1 MLMHENKNR
10 GFVSK
15 GFTLVEL
22 IMVIVII
29 GLLAAI
35 IIPRF
40 ANQGDAAR
48 VAATKANLENI
59 RTAVDLYKAN
69 EGLYPAVLPDLTVAA
84 PQTGN
89 IYLRTVPQEKIT
101 NTIAWNYAPAT
112 GNVTTNHTIA
122 SCDAALNSYC
132 TNNAEDP
139 ATW

>member
-1 MLMHENKNR
+1 
-10 GFVSK
+10 VSK

-48 VAATKANLENI
+48 VAATKANLESI

-69 EGLYPAVLPDLTVAA
+69 EGLYPLVLTNLTVAA
-84 PQTGN
+84 PKTGN
-89 IYLRTVPQEKIT
+89 IYLRTFPQEKIT
-101 NTIAWNYAPAT
+101 NTTNWNYTPAT
-112 GNVTTNHTIA
+112 GSVASTHTIA
-122 SCDAALNSYC
+122 SCDVALNGYC
-132 TNNAEDP
+132 TNNSENP